1 MSYAISIL
9 GQVNTWC
16 LLIFCILC
24 LTQSQLNMDVQLP
37 LGRINLENLVEN
49 EKGEVKGKKVSKKLL
64 IIEKTV
70 RQAPVVLVQRVAKA
84 EVYALC
90 SNID

>member
-1 MSYAISIL
+1 
-9 GQVNTWC
+9 
-16 LLIFCILC
+16 
-24 LTQSQLNMDVQLP
+24 MDVQLP